1 MNIQITSRKFRA
13 KESLK
18 NFIKDEIKT
27 LSKFNDD
34 IIDVNVV
41 LSFTHSKDSIKTAEV
56 VLQVPGKTI
65 SVADTSEE
73 FEKSI
78 VTVVGKIAVQLKK
91 LKTKRIDKKK
101 DSKPVK
107 VKKTVE
113 E

>member
-101 DSKPVK
+101 DSKPIK

>member
-18 NFIKDEIKT
+18 SFIKDEIKT

-65 SVADTSEE
+65 SVVDTSEE

-107 VKKTVE
+107 VKKTIE

>member
-13 KESLK
+13 KDSLK
-18 NFIKDEIKT
+18 DFIKDEIKS

-41 LSFTHSKDSIKTAEV
+41 LSFTHTKDSIKTAEV

-65 SVADTSEE
+65 SVEESSEE

-78 VTVVGKIAVQLKK
+78 SAVVEKIKVQLKK
-91 LKTKRIDKKK
+91 LKTKRIAKKK
-101 DSKPVK
+101 D
-107 VKKTVE
+107 KKAE
-113 E
+113 